1 MKTLYLECGMGAAG
15 DMLMAALTGLLP
27 DPQGFAAELNA
38 LGIPGVRA
46 RRLAAES
53 CGITGARM
61 EISINGEEEESQ
73 DWHAH
78 GHAHGGLEHS
88 HGHAHPHD
96 HDHNHDDHD
105 HHDHHHDDH
114 DHDHHHDD
122 HDDEH
127 DHHHDDHDHDHD
139 HGDHDHEHHDDHCDG
154 HGHHDDH
161 GHDHHHGGHD
171 HPHNGHG
178 GHGHATRGETMAV
191 IAGLAVSEKVKQN
204 AAQIYDLL
212 ADAEAEAHGKPVDQV
227 HFHEVGNM
235 DAVADIVG
243 VCLLMEKLAP
253 DSIVVSP
260 IRTGYGFVR
269 CAHGVLPV
277 PAPAAANLLRGMPV
291 YAGEI
296 QGEMC
301 TPTGAALLKHFATE
315 FGPMPAMTVEK
326 IGVGMGKKDFG
337 VANCLR
343 AFLGESGEDD
353 GPNERIYELSCNLD
367 DMTGEDIA
375 YAAEKLLKAG
385 ALDVF
390 TQPILMKKG
399 RPATLLTC
407 LCKEGERNRFAG
419 LMLLHTSS
427 FGVRAKLCERFALNR
442 EWVKKHT
449 EFGEIGVKRGFGYGV
464 DKQKPEY
471 EDIKRAAEAANV
483 PLETVRRGS

>member
-1 MKTLYLECGMGAAG
+1 
-15 DMLMAALTGLLP
+15 
-27 DPQGFAAELNA
+27 
-38 LGIPGVRA
+38 
-46 RRLAAES
+46 
-53 CGITGARM
+53 
-61 EISINGEEEESQ
+61 
-73 DWHAH
+73 
-78 GHAHGGLEHS
+78 
-88 HGHAHPHD
+88 
-96 HDHNHDDHD
+96 
-105 HHDHHHDDH
+105 
-114 DHDHHHDD
+114 
-122 HDDEH
+122 
-127 DHHHDDHDHDHD
+127 
-139 HGDHDHEHHDDHCDG
+139 
-154 HGHHDDH
+154 
-161 GHDHHHGGHD
+161 
-171 HPHNGHG
+171 
-178 GHGHATRGETMAV
+178 MAV

-315 FGPMPAMTVEK
+315 FGPMPAMIVEK

-343 AFLGESGEDD
+343 AFLGESGEGD

-407 LCKEGERNRFAG
+407 LCKERERNRFAG

-442 EWVKKHT
+442 ERVKKHT

-464 DKQKPEY
+464 EKQKPEY

-483 PLETVRRGS
+483 PLETVRRES

>member
-27 DPQGFAAELNA
+27 DPEGFAAELNA

-53 CGITGARM
+53 CGIRGARM
-61 EISINGEEEESQ
+61 EISVNGEEEESQ
-73 DWHAH
+73 DWHSH
-78 GHAHGGLEHS
+78 SHAHGELAHI

-96 HDHNHDDHD
+96 HAHPRDDPDPAHHDNGHGHGGHNDDHCDDHD
-105 HHDHHHDDH
+105 HS
-114 DHDHHHDD
+114 
-122 HDDEH
+122 
-127 DHHHDDHDHDHD
+127 
-139 HGDHDHEHHDDHCDG
+139 HDDHCGGCGDE
-154 HGHHDDH
+154 
-161 GHDHHHGGHD
+161 GHDHHHEGHGHSHDDSGHD
-171 HPHNGHG
+171 HSHNGHT
-178 GHGHATRGETMAV
+178 HATRGETMTV
-191 IAGLAVSEKVKQN
+191 IAGLAVSEKVKRN
-204 AAQIYDLL
+204 AAQVYDLL

-253 DSIVVSP
+253 DRVVVSP
-260 IRTGYGFVR
+260 VRTGYGFIR

-296 QGEMC
+296 RGEMC

-315 FGPMPAMTVEK
+315 FGPMPAMIVER

-343 AFLGESGEDD
+343 AFLGESGEGE
-353 GPNERIYELSCNLD
+353 GPNERIFELSCNLD

-375 YAAEKLLKAG
+375 YAAEKLLEAG

-442 EWVKKHT
+442 EQGEKHT
-449 EFGEIGVKRGFGYGV
+449 EFGEIGIKRGFGYGV

-471 EDIKRAAEAANV
+471 EDIKKAAEAANV
-483 PLETVRRGS
+483 PLETVRRES